1 MLDMMKMMGKVKEA
15 QEKIKVAQNELS
27 KITATGSAGG
37 DMVIAEANGLKQII
51 GLTIDDSL
59 VNTADKDMMKDLIIA
74 ASNKALEAAGDKAQK
89 HLQKATEGLI
99 PNIPGFDLGSMMK

>member
-15 QEKIKVAQNELS
+15 QERIKEAQSQLAG
-27 KITATGSAGG
+27 ITATGSAGG
-37 DMVIAEANGLKQII
+37 DMVIAEANGLKQLI

-59 VNTADKDMMKDLIIA
+59 VNTDDKEMMRDLIIA
-74 ASNKALEAAGDKAQK
+74 ASNKALEAAGIKAQE

>member
-1 MLDMMKMMGKVKEA
+1 MDMMKMMGKVKEA
-15 QEKIKVAQNELS
+15 QEKIKAAQNELG

-51 GLTIDDSL
+51 RLNIDDSL
-59 VNTADKDMMKDLIIA
+59 INMADKDMMKDLIIA
-74 ASNKALEAAGDKAQK
+74 ASNKALEAAGNKAQE